1 MKAVLIGIVGLVAGC
16 DGVVVEDDVAS
27 RGGGINTC
35 PTWQCGFNAA
45 EVNGRSISELNL
57 DGAPNSVGLKMVG
70 FVAPA
75 GLLGNY
81 KLDVQG
87 DELVAVGDG
96 HVLRGDSLV
105 GSLILVKEPGLLA
118 LPLPIIVLDHDEIP
132 SWAAGAPPVSTYAL
146 LYPDLGSLTGM
157 RNVCNGDLLN
167 TLASAATVLGGET
180 YDLASKTVQADRP
193 RWLTIACAGSAA
205 AKMKLMN
212 YGPQSDFDGAGN
224 PATPAQRQ
232 ATLKMITADYCGT
245 GKSYT
250 QNHTPL
256 AWENAD
262 GTVQPFT
269 GVGALEAVW
278 SANGAL
284 CLEQTRI
291 PGNQVLCNNVP
302 LPKCAGVRLGSGASE
317 WQTNLPAS

>member
-1 MKAVLIGIVGLVAGC
+1 MRTVWVCIVGLLAGC
-16 DGVVVEDDVAS
+16 DSVVVEDPVEL
-27 RGGGINTC
+27 REGGINTC

-57 DGAPNSVGLKMVG
+57 DGAANSMGLRMVG
-70 FVAPA
+70 FIAPA
-75 GLLGNY
+75 GLLGGY
-81 KLDVQG
+81 KLDVVD
-87 DELVAVGDG
+87 DELIAVGNG
-96 HVLRGDSLV
+96 PTLRGDSLI
-105 GSLILVKEPGLLA
+105 GATIMVKESGLLA
-118 LPLPIIVLDHDEIP
+118 LPLPIVILDHEEVP

-146 LYPDLGSLTGM
+146 LYPDLGSLLGV
-157 RNVCNGDLLN
+157 RNVCSGDLLD
-167 TLASAATVLGGET
+167 TLSTATTVLGGET
-180 YDLASKTVQADRP
+180 YDLSSKTVQANKP
-193 RWLTIACAGSAA
+193 RWLTLACAGSAA

-212 YGPQSDFDGAGN
+212 YGPQSDFDGAGH
-224 PATPAQRQ
+224 PATVAQRQ

-262 GTVQPFT
+262 GTVQPFA
-269 GVGALEAVW
+269 GAGALEAVW

-291 PGNQVLCNNVP
+291 PGTQVLCS
-302 LPKCAGVRLGSGASE
+302 LPTCAGVVLGSGASE
-317 WQTNLPAS
+317 WQTNLSAP